1 MENAACVV
9 NIGPQGIRKRMRF
22 GVVALFVCLAA
33 GVVMIAFGVTRP
45 WRLLL
50 VLPLASAASGIFQ
63 ARAKT

>member
-9 NIGPQGIRKRMRF
+9 NIGPRGIRKRMRF
-22 GVVALFVCLAA
+22 GVVALSLCVAA
-33 GVVMIAFGVTRP
+33 GIGMIVLGVSRP

-50 VLPLASAASGIFQ
+50 FLPLASAASGIFQ